1 MPGFIVRSSLMHIH
15 IPDYSRARV
24 LVVGDVMLDQYWQG
38 STQRISPEAPVPVVR
53 IEGQSVRAGGAGNVA
68 LNITAVGGR
77 AALMGLAG
85 DDEAG
90 RNLLTALQDGG
101 VECHLQPA
109 MEGTITKLRVIS
121 RNQQLIRLDF
131 EGNVAAADPAGF
143 LATYQALLGET
154 DCVILSDYAK
164 GTLAEVTEMIRL
176 AREHGRP
183 VLIDPKGSDFSRY
196 RGATLLTPNMGEF
209 EAVVGTCRDT
219 AEIEARGEALRQSL
233 GLEALLVT
241 RGEHGMSL
249 IEAGRPPLHI
259 PAIARE
265 VYDVTGAGDSV
276 VAMLAAG
283 LAAGQLL
290 PEAVQLANLA
300 AGVVVGKL
308 GTATASVEE
317 ITAAMQVHAPIPLG
331 VMAEPDLLDCVARAR
346 RSGERIVMTNGCFDL
361 LHAGHVAYLEQARSL
376 GDRLIVAVND
386 DASVRRLKGD
396 GRPVNTLAARMA
408 VLAGLASVDWVVAFS
423 EDTPERLICQ
433 VRPDILV
440 KGGDYRPEEVAG
452 GRCAGETTI
461 MPFLDGHSTTRMIQT
476 IRKV

>member
-1 MPGFIVRSSLMHIH
+1 MHIN
-15 IPDYSRARV
+15 IPDYSRSRV

-53 IEGQSVRAGGAGNVA
+53 IEDESVRAGGAGNVA

-90 RNLLTALQDGG
+90 RNLLTALQGGG

-109 MEGTITKLRVIS
+109 REGTITKLRVIS

-131 EGNVAAADPAGF
+131 EGHVAAADPAGF
-143 LATYQALLGET
+143 LAAYRTLLAEV

-164 GTLAEVTEMIRL
+164 GTLAEVRQLIRL

-183 VLIDPKGSDFSRY
+183 VLIDPKGDDFARY
-196 RGATLLTPNMGEF
+196 QGATLLTPNLGEF
-209 EAVVGTCRDT
+209 EAVAGPCGDD
-219 AEIEARGEALRQSL
+219 AEIEARGARLRQEL
-233 GLEALLVT
+233 DLDALLIT
-241 RGEHGMSL
+241 RGEHGMTL
-249 IEAGRPPLHI
+249 VEAGRPALHI

-265 VYDVTGAGDSV
+265 VYDVTGAGDTV

-283 LAAGQLL
+283 LAAGQSL

-331 VMAEPDLLDCVARAR
+331 AMAEADLLACVERAR
-346 RSGERIVMTNGCFDL
+346 RAGERIVMTNGCFDL
-361 LHAGHVAYLEQARSL
+361 LHAGHVAYLEQARAL

-386 DASVRRLKGD
+386 DDSVRRLKGD
-396 GRPVNTLAARMA
+396 GRPVNPLAARMA
-408 VLAGLASVDWVVAFS
+408 VLAGLTAVDWVVPFA

-433 VRPDILV
+433 VRPDVLV
-440 KGGDYRPEEVAG
+440 KGGDYRAEDVAG
-452 GRCAGETTI
+452 GRCAGEVTI